1 MSGNK
6 KEREASEVKSILS
19 DLYNELSK
27 AEYEQRYHALNQ
39 TLLADYQRIEKGSNV
54 GHIANELVKQLNHE
68 VLTNLRLNVQ
78 NPTSLKTALAALNNH
93 VPRDE
98 RVFSNYAQSFPIRW

>member
-19 DLYNELSK
+19 NLYNDLSK

-39 TLLADYQRIEKGSNV
+39 TLLVAYQRIEKGSNV
-54 GHIANELVKQLNHE
+54 GHVANELVRQPNHE

-78 NPTSLKTALAALNNH
+78 NPTSLKTALEALNNH
-93 VPRDE
+93 VPRVK